1 MTLSTATSSVATN
14 DSPELEAL
22 FDSIVSAQQG
32 PSSTPEVATDDS
44 VKDEGELVSRVGHLT
59 RRLYDTIKELG
70 ADHALEQAAS
80 AIPDACERLSYI
92 ADRTDQAAHRALNAI
107 ETARPA
113 QDQVRQGAVDL
124 GARWDQFFQQQL
136 SVDDFRTLVT
146 ETRGYLGDVTKQS
159 DIIIAQ
165 LNEILMAQDFQDL
178 TGQVIK
184 RVIGTAQDMQ
194 QQLLQLLID
203 FVPDQKRPA
212 AESNSLLNGPVING
226 HGRTDVVTSQ
236 EQVDELLQSLGF

>member
-1 MTLSTATSSVATN
+1 MTLSTASAATN

-32 PSSTPEVATDDS
+32 PSSAPAVESDDS
-44 VKDEGELVSRVGHLT
+44 VKDGGELVSRVGHLT
-59 RRLYDTIKELG
+59 RRLYDTLKELG
-70 ADHALEQAAS
+70 GDDALEQAAS

-107 ETARPA
+107 ETARPV

-124 GARWDQFFQQQL
+124 GARWDQFFQQKL
-136 SVDDFRTLVT
+136 SVDDFRTLVA
-146 ETRGYLGDVTKQS
+146 ETRSYLGDVTKHS
-159 DIIIAQ
+159 DIVIAQ

-194 QQLLQLLID
+194 TQLLQLLID
-203 FVPDQKRPA
+203 FVPEQKRPA
-212 AESNSLLNGPVING
+212 MESNSLLNGPVING
-226 HGRTDVVTSQ
+226 QGRSDVVTSQ